1 MDMAETTERAL
12 RLLGLFETR
21 SVWTGPELVELLGV
35 TTRTLRRD
43 VERLRELGYPVEAT
57 PGVGGGYRLGS
68 GGRMPPLLLEED
80 EVVAVTVAL
89 RVGAQ
94 GISAI
99 GEPAVR
105 ALTKL
110 DQVMPPRLRGEV
122 AALADATALLPGA
135 TDDVDT
141 GVLVVL
147 AHAVR
152 DHVRVRFGYTG
163 RGGEMT
169 NRDVEPYRLVATGR
183 RWYLL
188 AWDGRREDWRTFRL
202 DRMAGVRASTFR
214 FRPRPAPDAVE
225 HVRRAV
231 TRAGCAHRVRVRL
244 TADADA
250 VRRRVPAAYGVAT
263 QVEAGV
269 TDLESS
275 ADDLASLARHL
286 TLAAFDLGATLT
298 VLDPP
303 ELASAIDE
311 FTTRLAATRQTALP

>member
-1 MDMAETTERAL
+1 MADGAVARATK
-12 RLLGLFETR
+12 RQSPLGADLD
-21 SVWTGPELVELLGV
+21 SLA
-35 TTRTLRRD
+35 D
-43 VERLRELGYPVEAT
+43 VAAVCHRHERLRFDYKA
-57 PGVGGGYRLGS
+57 R
-68 GGRMPPLLLEED
+68 D
-80 EVVAVTVAL
+80 
-89 RVGAQ
+89 GAE
-94 GISAI
+94 SRR
-99 GEPAVR
+99 E
-105 ALTKL
+105 
-110 DQVMPPRLRGEV
+110 
-122 AALADATALLPGA
+122 
-135 TDDVDT
+135 
-141 GVLVVL
+141 
-147 AHAVR
+147 
-152 DHVRVRFGYTG
+152 
-163 RGGEMT
+163 
-169 NRDVEPYRLVATGR
+169 VEPYRLVRSGA

-188 AWDGRREDWRTFRL
+188 AWDGRREDYRSFRL

-231 TRAGCAHRVRVRL
+231 TRAGYAHRVRVRL
-244 TADADA
+244 TADVEV

-263 QVEAGV
+263 QVRPGV